1 MISEAVGFLLFSTI
15 EGAGILFIMMAI
27 FRMNP
32 LEYIWPSLFIILLMS
47 LQSFVLRNELE
58 LSYMVPVINILFF
71 ILLLTTVTK
80 TPVLWSGIIAILGY
94 IAFAIVQTVVVFTV
108 FGSIAN
114 AQATLF
120 HGYSTQT
127 MTAILLILISWVMLK
142 NRMGFTFE
150 FERLRLK
157 RENTIV
163 IVLMLIFLIIFSII
177 MIRQDI
183 WLNIVFFGAALMM
196 LIYYAVRE
204 EHFYD

>member
-15 EGAGILFIMMAI
+15 EGVGILFIMMAI

-32 LEYIWPSLFIILLMS
+32 LDHIWPSLFIILLMS

-58 LSYMVPVINILFF
+58 LTYMVPVINILLF
-71 ILLLTTVTK
+71 ILLLTTVVK

-94 IAFAIVQTVVVFTV
+94 MAFAIVQTVVVFTA

-114 AQATLF
+114 AQSTLF
-120 HGYSTQT
+120 HGYSTQA
-127 MTAILLILISWVMLK
+127 MTAILLILISWFMSK

-157 RENTIV
+157 SENTIV

-196 LIYYAVRE
+196 LIYYAIRE
-204 EHFYD
+204 ERFYD